1 PALVEERVGGAR
13 RLVGE
18 AEAELVEERHA
29 KTPAQ
34 QWQRGREVVAG
45 RWEAVHEE
53 QVRSLTFLRHEQPVA
68 LGQGDEAP
76 AAVPALVH
84 GGDVGGEGRRGED
97 IVREVARAA
106 SGRPAG

>member
-1 PALVEERVGGAR
+1 MIRRPPRSTLFPYTTLFRSERVGGAR

-53 QVRSLTFLRHEQPVA
+53 QVRSLTFLRNEQPVA
-68 LGQGDEAP
+68 LGKGDETPESGATQH
-76 AAVPALVH
+76 A
-84 GGDVGGEGRRGED
+84 GGVTRRLGGG
-97 IVREVARAA
+97 
-106 SGRPAG
+106 